1 MGREIDE
8 CAAWLGPTLIA
19 DLQHPC
25 VVPGR
30 ATRPSL
36 HPVAGSIHP
45 PIIAVNTLCRFDH
58 SLFTRTHRRTH

>member
-8 CAAWLGPTLIA
+8 CAAWLGPTLIV

-36 HPVAGSIHP
+36 HPVA
-45 PIIAVNTLCRFDH
+45 AWFDSSANNCCQH
-58 SLFTRTHRRTH
+58 ALSLWS

>member
-1 MGREIDE
+1 VKIDE

-30 ATRPSL
+30 T
-36 HPVAGSIHP
+36 
-45 PIIAVNTLCRFDH
+45 
-58 SLFTRTHRRTH
+58 